1 MDFFI
6 GMEAMKLMSRQRGA
20 SLYELAEE
28 LDVSL
33 RYARDVVDTVDL
45 VQSVYERTGDYL
57 YPRRKRY
64 YLHSTDEFG
73 RPLEAHSEKLGGIA

>member
-1 MDFFI
+1 MEFFI

-20 SLYELAEE
+20 SLYELAGE
-28 LDVSL
+28 LGISV
-33 RYARDVVDTVDL
+33 RYAREVVDTVDL
-45 VQSVYERTGDYL
+45 VQCVYERTGDYL

-73 RPLEAHSEKLGGIA
+73 MPLRAHSEMLGGIA